1 MKLAVGMLMLLLSF
15 MLMPFNIQVERIPS
29 TVMNKS
35 FNATVITPK
44 TYGKTSKKYSVVY
57 VLHGWLND
65 YDSMSYHTEIGRLS
79 DEYDFIIVMPDGNL
93 NKWYFDSRINSEFRF
108 GTYVGREVP
117 EYIDKK
123 YRTIKKRSAR
133 AVTGYSM
140 GGFGAFNAVFNY
152 PETFGNVGSLSGAVE
167 ISGFENKWN
176 LRKVFGNYEENK
188 DLLTFMKEALGDEV
202 AEVKLSNKL
211 TDDPVCLTAGE
222 GISFEMEKV
231 FANMPNQ
238 NPMPMKATRILE
250 INPNHPIFET
260 LKSLYA
266 TDKDKVKEVAEVLYD
281 QACLIEGFAIK
292 DPIAYSK
299 KICELLVK

>member
-44 TYGKTSKKYSVVY
+44 AYGKTSKKYSVVY

-152 PETFGNVGSLSGAVE
+152 PETFGNVGSMSGAVE

-188 DLLTFMKEALGDEV
+188 DLWESAAVKNNLNKFGNKKFNIVISCGDEDFFIDINRELHEKMLE
-202 AEVKLSNKL
+202 AGIKHTYIERPGRHDWDYWREEIKFQLLFFSNY
-211 TDDPVCLTAGE
+211 
-222 GISFEMEKV
+222 
-231 FANMPNQ
+231 
-238 NPMPMKATRILE
+238 
-250 INPNHPIFET
+250 
-260 LKSLYA
+260 LK
-266 TDKDKVKEVAEVLYD
+266 
-281 QACLIEGFAIK
+281 
-292 DPIAYSK
+292 
-299 KICELLVK
+299 